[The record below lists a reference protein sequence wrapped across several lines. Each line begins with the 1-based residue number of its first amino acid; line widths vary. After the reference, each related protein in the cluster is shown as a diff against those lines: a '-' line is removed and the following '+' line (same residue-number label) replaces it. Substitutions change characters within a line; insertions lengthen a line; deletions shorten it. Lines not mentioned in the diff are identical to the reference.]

1 MELVENRNIALMSK
15 LKGVIA
21 LFKLR
26 LSIIVAFSGA
36 MAFVLASE
44 TVSYFG
50 LTIFSI
56 TALLVTGAANIVNQ
70 VKEIQYD
77 KLMTRT
83 KERPLPT
90 SVLSTHEAVIICI
103 ISLVAGLVLQVVFL
117 NVLTAELSLLSFIL
131 YGFVYTPLKRKGP
144 IAVFVGAIPGALPP
158 LIGWAASQNSI
169 SYVALIL
176 FGIQF
181 IWQFPHFWA
190 IAWVAHEDYSR
201 AGFKLL
207 PGNGKQ
213 DMNTSFKIMMYTLYL
228 IPVSLLPYFFGI
240 TGITSAIV
248 VTVLGLLFLT
258 QTFYLMS
265 RRDRKAALQMMFG
278 SFIYLPIVQISF
290 VLDKL

>member
-1 MELVENRNIALMSK
+1 MELVETRNIALMSK
-15 LKGVIA
+15 IRGVVT

-36 MAFVLASE
+36 MAFVLASD
-44 TVSYFG
+44 TISYFG

-70 VKEIQYD
+70 VKEVEYD

-90 SVLSTHEAVIICI
+90 SVLSSNEAIIICVV
-103 ISLVAGLVLQVVFL
+103 SLIAGLALQLIFL
-117 NVLTAELSLLSFIL
+117 NLLTAALSLISFIL

-158 LIGWAASQNSI
+158 LIGWAASQNTI

-213 DMNTSFKIMMYTLYL
+213 DMNTSFKIMMYTVYL

>member
-15 LKGVIA
+15 LKGVVA

-36 MAFVLASE
+36 MAFVLASDSI
-44 TVSYFG
+44 SYFG

-70 VKEIQYD
+70 VKEIEYD

-90 SVLSTHEAVIICI
+90 SILSVKEAVIVCV
-103 ISLVAGLVLQVVFL
+103 ISLLIGLTLQVVFL
-117 NVLTAELSLLSFIL
+117 NALTAVLSLISFIL

-213 DMNTSFKIMMYTLYL
+213 DMNTAFKIMMYTLYL

-248 VTVLGLLFLT
+248 VTILGLLFLT